1 MEGAQ
6 KWVGGDG
13 GLWKVL
19 KDCFTSCKK
28 ALYLYVAEYTKIKI
42 THFKKYQENY
52 ICIDLK
58 YPTQKKQRT
67 SFDQYFV
74 NTKSTAIKNQLANTL
89 IYM

>member
-19 KDCFTSCKK
+19 KDCVTSCKK
-28 ALYLYVAEYTKIKI
+28 ALYLYVVECTKIKI

-58 YPTQKKQRT
+58 YPTQKKCTHKFR
-67 SFDQYFV
+67 SIFRKY
-74 NTKSTAIKNQLANTL
+74 
-89 IYM
+89 